1 LLNSTRGWKFV
12 PTYITLI
19 NWTDRGAGNAKD
31 TVQRYEAAEGAALK
45 MGVKFKSFHW
55 TMGAYDAVGIVE
67 APDDAA
73 VSRFL
78 LATGA
83 QGSVRTA
90 TMRAYAKDEM
100 TQILEGLP

>member
-1 LLNSTRGWKFV
+1 MFM
-12 PTYITLI
+12 PMYITLI
-19 NWTDRGAGNAKD
+19 NWTDQGARSAKD
-31 TVQRYEAAEGAALK
+31 TVQRYEAAESAGKK

-83 QGSVRTA
+83 LGSVRTM

-100 TQILEGLP
+100 TQILRGLP